1 MGLVC
6 PKNILIIEN
15 LIFTHDRNGNNTK
28 KCIDFMWEK
37 SPAKIESA

>member
-6 PKNILIIEN
+6 PKNILNIEN
-15 LIFTHDRNGNNTK
+15 LILTHDINGNNTK
-28 KCIDFMWEK
+28 KCIDFILEK